1 MDLCCALGYRLN
13 TAIRRIFHAIVTSDN
28 SPRTASSP
36 RKRNCLNRITA
47 LMMPNTG
54 ATVCLRNPYNARP
67 ARIFKRCF
75 IRATASAPSGN
86 GAGSVKRA

>member
-1 MDLCCALGYRLN
+1 MGYRLN
-13 TAIRRIFHAIVTSDN
+13 TAIRRMFHAIVTRDH
-28 SPRTASSP
+28 SPRTAASP
-36 RKRNCLNRITA
+36 RSKNCLNRITA

-75 IRATASAPSGN
+75 ICATASAPSAN
-86 GAGSVKRA
+86 GTGSVKRAFHGR